1 MKRIAA
7 TILALSLAACATP
20 EAVVLEEPI
29 VAEVAVEAAPSAKV
43 EECVPGEDDG
53 IGGTGCSVD

>member
-7 TILALSLAACATP
+7 TILALSLAACAPP

-29 VAEVAVEAAPSAKV
+29 VAEVAVEAAPAAKV